1 MSAAKT
7 FGMNAPV
14 TTPRPAPRPIVV
26 SVDKEN
32 RRRLLVLK
40 RDIHIIRNCMIGLA
54 IVAGMTIGVAAGE
67 ILAPTVIAVVLAL
80 VLAPITN
87 RLERLHL
94 PSTAAALLTAV
105 GAVGIIVLGVA
116 SFAPSAVNLVKHA
129 PQIVHSVER
138 KLAPIRKQLA
148 AFENVSQQIEHG
160 TTNGVKVVPVAAPAV
175 DTTVITSIAL
185 TAPNVLALIL
195 YVTVVTIYLLADRK
209 RYTQQLILLPRTLN
223 GRLRMARI
231 CRDVRHR
238 VSGYLF
244 TLSMINIGLAV
255 TTAIAFTIA
264 GVKDPILWGVAYGVL
279 NFLPIIGPTTII
291 LSSALVGFATADT
304 LTGAI
309 LPPAIL
315 LTIDTIEAYF
325 VQPWL
330 LGRRL
335 VVSPIAI
342 FVTIAVLVWMWG
354 RARGDHRGADPDLP
368 AYGVDASAASEAV
381 CQSFGDGEAP
391 SPRDPS
397 LTRCAAGHGRE
408 TKARLTRFLVQEQS
422 GGTHGRPAS

>member
-1 MSAAKT
+1 
-7 FGMNAPV
+7 MNAPV
-14 TTPRPAPRPIVV
+14 NTPRRPIVV
-26 SVDKEN
+26 SVDKQD
-32 RRRLLVLK
+32 RRRILVLK

-67 ILAPTVIAVVLAL
+67 ILAPTVIAIVLAL

-87 RLERLHL
+87 RLEKLHL

-105 GAVGIIVLGVA
+105 VAVGIIVLGVA
-116 SFAPSAVNLVKHA
+116 SFAPSALNLVKHA

-148 AFENVSQQIEHG
+148 VFENVSQQIAHG
-160 TTNGVKVVPVAAPAV
+160 GASNVKVVPVVAAPAV

-264 GVKDPILWGVAYGVL
+264 GIKDPILWGVAYGVL

-291 LSSALVGFATADT
+291 ISSALVGFATADT
-304 LTGAI
+304 LAGAI

-354 RARGDHRGADPDLP
+354 APAAITAVPILIFLHTVLMHQPHLKPFANLLATEKMHRHESRLSPGMRP
-368 AYGVDASAASEAV
+368 VAA
-381 CQSFGDGEAP
+381 
-391 SPRDPS
+391 
-397 LTRCAAGHGRE
+397 AA
-408 TKARLTRFLVQEQS
+408 KP
-422 GGTHGRPAS
+422 RPA

>member
-1 MSAAKT
+1 
-7 FGMNAPV
+7 MNAPLN
-14 TTPRPAPRPIVV
+14 PKRPIVV
-26 SVDKEN
+26 SVEKHD
-32 RRRLLVLK
+32 RRRLLMFK

-87 RLERLHL
+87 RLEKLHL

-116 SFAPSAVNLVKHA
+116 SFAPSALNLVKHA

-160 TTNGVKVVPVAAPAV
+160 TTGAVKVVPVAAPAV

-304 LTGAI
+304 LTAAI

-315 LTIDTIEAYF
+315 LIIDTIEAYF

-354 RARGDHRGADPDLP
+354 APAAITAVPILIFLHTVLMHQPHLKPFANLLATEKLHRHEQRA
-368 AYGVDASAASEAV
+368 
-381 CQSFGDGEAP
+381 AP
-391 SPRDPS
+391 KPMLKPR
-397 LTRCAAGHGRE
+397 TA
-408 TKARLTRFLVQEQS
+408 
-422 GGTHGRPAS
+422 